1 VVKENS
7 GSSITADIGYL
18 WNVMTLAKTMF
29 GCAPGSRM
37 STSLSVARATGGL
50 CLSGLVTLSVA
61 CTPPA
66 ELPEQEE
73 LECNDLRQEWA
84 PQLADSYF
92 VEVPTMVVEPGTEA
106 IFCLYGTYEGPDAG
120 IVSFI
125 PEWPG
130 GFLHHSLMKR
140 VDEFEYDDGTLF
152 DCTALEFQWPPK
164 PTLVESVG
172 ADGEDWIDL
181 PEGIGFKFDTG
192 QRWVTDVHYVNTS
205 DEKICVNT
213 AFELELIPEEELV
226 GYAGTFNLDAGRLDI
241 PPSTTSSTSFA
252 CAWPND
258 VNILSIGGHMHELGI
273 AYDVQRLYDDGPSE
287 TIYHVDPWLPEY
299 RYQPPFTNFDVGEFT
314 MAAGEQLLTECTW
327 TNPTDE
333 ALSYPD
339 EMCTTWGVAFPLESS
354 FHCDGGDEPER

>member
-1 VVKENS
+1 MFVCYPLAQGVRCPAPNGVVKENS

-205 DEKICVNT
+205 DEKI
-213 AFELELIPEEELV
+213 
-226 GYAGTFNLDAGRLDI
+226 
-241 PPSTTSSTSFA
+241 
-252 CAWPND
+252 
-258 VNILSIGGHMHELGI
+258 
-273 AYDVQRLYDDGPSE
+273 
-287 TIYHVDPWLPEY
+287 
-299 RYQPPFTNFDVGEFT
+299 
-314 MAAGEQLLTECTW
+314 
-327 TNPTDE
+327 
-333 ALSYPD
+333 
-339 EMCTTWGVAFPLESS
+339 
-354 FHCDGGDEPER
+354 